1 MLYRNE
7 MTCLPGGIV
16 LYRNEMACL
25 PGQIVLCTN
34 EMACLT
40 VYCPLPTDC
49 SPLPLPPAKNYK
61 TRNALLPYN
70 RGVSPPGSFEMI
82 VNYGANR

>member
-1 MLYRNE
+1 ME
-7 MTCLPGGIV
+7 MVPKCHV
-16 LYRNEMACL
+16 LSAIEHRQSLRIKAIAFIMRTTAYL
-25 PGQIVLCTN
+25 L
-34 EMACLT
+34 
-40 VYCPLPTDC
+40 LPTALYC
-49 SPLPLPPAKNYK
+49 LLPLNPAKNYK